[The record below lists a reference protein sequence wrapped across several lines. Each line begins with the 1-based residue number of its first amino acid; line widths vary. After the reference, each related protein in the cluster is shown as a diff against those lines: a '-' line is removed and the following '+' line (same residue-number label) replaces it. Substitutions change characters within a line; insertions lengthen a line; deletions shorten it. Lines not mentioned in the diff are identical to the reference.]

1 MQRRRCGKKCLKG
14 FKGRFGIG
22 GFKDSFGIDGFKDSF
37 GIDGFKDG
45 GFKDGGFK
53 DSGFKD
59 RFAIAWFTP
68 ILFLLIDL
76 VTLGADL
83 DSTSRTILVVQVG
96 SRPYCSQRFDSLDI
110 PRCYVEGLVNVLNPA
125 ARKRS
130 QQSRV
135 WSLAVES
142 LRLD

>member
-1 MQRRRCGKKCLKG
+1 MPCRSCL
-14 FKGRFGIG
+14 
-22 GFKDSFGIDGFKDSF
+22 SSF

-53 DSGFKD
+53 DGGFKDGTFKDGGFKDGGFKDGGFKDSGLKD

-96 SRPYCSQRFDSLDI
+96 SRPYCSQRFDPLDI
-110 PRCYVEGLVNVLNPA
+110 PRCFVERLVNVLNPA